1 MKTIAFKTVA
11 AIACSVAALCA
22 QAAAQAPTSQT
33 PQATQQQTSVGAGT
47 VNGLT
52 YSSDYFG
59 MSLTI
64 PAGWSVYDARGRQMI
79 LDSGRHALNAP
90 DRATQDSL
98 EATLAQSVN
107 LLTVSKLPQ
116 EQTGPGNA
124 IFACGAE
131 RLAGTGIK
139 TGMEYLLAIKKLLQY
154 ATPPAPQVEEDV
166 SSETVGGVEVG
177 GLTLKYEG
185 PGGTIRQKYWAIPK
199 RDYAVFCLST
209 YTNEDDRQLMSR
221 AMSSIKF
228 Q

>member
-1 MKTIAFKTVA
+1 MKTIAFKITAVA
-11 AIACSVAALCA
+11 CFVAALCA
-22 QAAAQAPTSQT
+22 HAAAQAPTSQT
-33 PQATQQQTSVGAGT
+33 PQAALPQTSVGAGT
-47 VNGLT
+47 VNGST
-52 YSSDYFG
+52 YTSDYFG

-90 DRATQDSL
+90 DKATQDSL
-98 EATLAQSVN
+98 EATLAQSIN
-107 LLTVSKLPQ
+107 LLTISKLPQ
-116 EQTGPGNA
+116 EQSGPGNA

-139 TGMEYLLAIKKLLQY
+139 TGTEYLLAMKKLLQY

-166 SSETVGGVEVG
+166 SSEAVGGVEFGV
-177 GLTLKYEG
+177 LTLRYEG
-185 PGGTIRQKYWAIPK
+185 PGGAIRQKYWATQK
-199 RDYAVFCLST
+199 RDYAVFCIST